1 MTPTKPHKDAV
12 WIRLRGAEGW
22 GCACMAAV
30 LPKVEDEMLALGLI
44 HVCLDVYQW
53 AYNPDKVDASAG
65 THDLGG
71 VIDVGQHTLAQ
82 RKVWA
87 RWGVMMFPRE
97 HRFGWTGGEHGHGV
111 WVQCPHE
118 VEYVRW
124 QVQSGMAGGDG
135 LGSSATL
142 KGRAWRYFEHP
153 TKNWAAAYKD
163 NTSSAALAAARV
175 KVAAGAVTA
184 TALPI
189 KPPISLTAT
198 MRGITGVERGK
209 TTGNLGLLQQALLA
223 EGLLRADQVTRI
235 WDQPTGSAY
244 DAYLKRKGIKRGPE
258 GRPTL
263 EGFASLMGAHG
274 YRGVL

>member
-1 MTPTKPHKDAV
+1 MTPIKPHKDAV

-44 HVCLDVYQW
+44 HTCLDVYQW
-53 AYNPDKVDASAG
+53 AYNPGRVDASAN

-71 VIDVGQHTLAQ
+71 VIDVGQYSLPQ
-82 RKVWA
+82 RKVFA
-87 RWGVMMFPRE
+87 KWGWMPFPRTKA
-97 HRFGWTGGEHGHGV
+97 FGWSGGAHCHAAVVG
-111 WVQCPHE
+111 CPHQ

-124 QVQSGMAGGDG
+124 QVRSGLAGGDG
-135 LGSSATL
+135 LGPMTSL
-142 KGRAWRYFEHP
+142 RGKKWWGFEKP
-153 TKNWAAAYKD
+153 THTWQQRMTINEG
-163 NTSSAALAAARV
+163 AARAATQRAKV
-175 KVAAGAVTA
+175 KAQSV
-184 TALPI
+184 LPTL
-189 KPPISLTAT
+189 PPISLSVT
-198 MRGITGVERGK
+198 MRAITGTERGK
-209 TTGNLGLLQQALLA
+209 PSGNVTLLQKALVA
-223 EGLLRADQVTRI
+223 EGLLRPDQVTRI

>member
-1 MTPTKPHKDAV
+1 MTPIKPHKDAV
-12 WIRLRGAEGW
+12 WIRLRGSEGW
-22 GCACMAAV
+22 GCACMAAT
-30 LPKVEDEMLALGLI
+30 LPRIEDDMLAAGLI

-53 AYNPDKVDASAG
+53 AYNPGAVDASAN

-71 VIDVGQHTLAQ
+71 VGDFGQYTLAQ
-82 RKVWA
+82 RKVFA
-87 RWGVMMFPRE
+87 KWGWMSFPRTE
-97 HRFGWTGGEHGHGV
+97 QFGWTRGDHNHAVVVG
-111 WVQCPHE
+111 CPHQ
-118 VEYVRW
+118 VEYVQW
-124 QVQSGMAGGDG
+124 QVRSGLAGGDG
-135 LGSSATL
+135 LGPMTSLRGRRWWGFEKPTHTWQQCLQINEGAIRATIQ
-142 KGRAWRYFEHP
+142 KA
-153 TKNWAAAYKD
+153 
-163 NTSSAALAAARV
+163 
-175 KVAAGAVTA
+175 KVAAQSI
-184 TALPI
+184 LPG

-209 TTGNLGLLQQALLA
+209 TTGNVALLQQALIA

-244 DAYLKRKGIKRGPE
+244 DAYLTRKGIKRGPE